1 MGFFNLQKSTCNCEI
16 NILSQYKEIF
26 MKKVL
31 VTLLLAS
38 AGTVFAQS
46 VTIDGQNSKPNAGGN
61 ESNQLTL
68 AVKAPVTKLLSIDG
82 GISNQIT
89 DNTYKQTTRYEA
101 GLTAQAPVAGPVDL
115 YGRGAIGQKSISGAE
130 GFAYWSTEVG
140 AIWHTPLAGLD
151 AKVGYRYR
159 EAFAGESK
167 LDTTNTFRYALS
179 YAVTKSDT
187 LGVRYD
193 VVNGD
198 GANKTTGLFYSRKF

>member
-1 MGFFNLQKSTCNCEI
+1 
-16 NILSQYKEIF
+16 

-31 VTLLLAS
+31 VALLLAS
-38 AGTVFAQS
+38 AGTAFAQS
-46 VTIDGQNSKPNAGGN
+46 VTIDGQNSRPNAGGN
-61 ESNQLTL
+61 ESNQLQI
-68 AVKAPVTKLLSIDG
+68 AVKAPISTLLSIDG
-82 GISNQIT
+82 SIANQIT

-115 YGRGAIGQKSISGAE
+115 YARGAIGQKNINGEDGFGYYSAE
-130 GFAYWSTEVG
+130 TGV
-140 AIWHTPLAGLD
+140 IVHTPVTGLD

-159 EAFAGESK
+159 QAFAGDSK

-179 YAVTKSDT
+179 YAMTKADT
-187 LGVRYD
+187 VGVRYD

>member
-1 MGFFNLQKSTCNCEI
+1 
-16 NILSQYKEIF
+16 

-38 AGTVFAQS
+38 AGSVFAQS

-61 ESNQLTL
+61 ESNQLQI
-68 AVKAPVTKLLSIDG
+68 AVKAPINTLLSVDG
-82 GISNQIT
+82 SIANQIT
-89 DNTYKQTTRYEA
+89 ENTYKQSTRYEA
-101 GLTAQAPVAGPVDL
+101 GLTAQAPVVGPVDL
-115 YGRGAIGQKSISGAE
+115 YARGAVGQKSVSGAE
-130 GFAYWSTEVG
+130 GFAYWSAETGV
-140 AIWHTPLAGLD
+140 IWHTPIAGLD
-151 AKVGYRYR
+151 AKAGYRYR

-187 LGVRYD
+187 LGLRYD

-198 GANKTTGLFYSRKF
+198 GANKTTGVFYTRKF